1 MRRMGL
7 ALALVVGAGVP
18 VASAFALPA
27 PKPPVAVGIAERE
40 HSISPYRRSVPVG
53 LVKLNIRNFGEDVH
67 NLVVRG
73 PRGFTAVGPDVESGH
88 NASFVV
94 RLRRPGTYRLLCTRA
109 NHLQLGMKSKLRVVA
124 PKKKR
129 RSQSRSSR

>member
-67 NLVVRG
+67 NLVIRG
-73 PRGFTAVGPDVESGH
+73 PRGFALTGPDVE
-88 NASFVV
+88 
-94 RLRRPGTYRLLCTRA
+94 PGTGTSWHVSFRRAGTYQLLCTRA
-109 NHLQLGMKSKLRVVA
+109 NHLSLGMKSKLKVVVPA
-124 PKKKR
+124 KAKSRRRKR
-129 RSQSRSSR
+129 